1 MATPT
6 VLASQSAA
14 VKAAQIRA
22 GSSLYE
28 TNLET
33 LAKIILS
40 RREGYKDE
48 LLQLYK
54 SVTTTRT
61 ELGKLGQDTFIELA
75 DLSKDYYKIASAG
88 NVNPKDALDAY
99 IKILGLEAKINKDMG
114 TSDKQ
119 LIQNLTTRADAM
131 HTRGSP
137 EWNKAVGDMY
147 LDIEA
152 NTAVSPYRVATYDK
166 ISELIGG
173 DLATVSTDPRAA
185 KLAADVQDRKESASR
200 LSSTA
205 AVIRRDIGDLAKLSQ
220 IANSGNGDLIKQT
233 AAAIAPTLDQAM
245 SYASKFP
252 GKSDLA
258 ARLKEDEA
266 RITALKNRLDEDP
279 MAAIQSFVRSTTA
292 EEKRDVDFYKTI
304 GSPKFQRW
312 AASNNLMVGKMR
324 PATTEA
330 DKSRV
335 GYIPELDAIYEAG
348 PDDQRAMVV
357 AYNQSQMRPGA
368 QLFTRRGLEAR
379 RNVEVKLGTK
389 GTEREVM
396 VDRSG
401 NEVTPEQVAAQT
413 TFTRMGVIDGDTVY
427 IRPDG
432 SGRSKTK
439 EYTQDDLAYVSEKP
453 LTDDQAK
460 QVGEAVRKA
469 SFTTTKVM
477 GEPTGVQTLRGR
489 ETAMLP
495 SDPPDTLYVI
505 ETTDGRRVP
514 IRESQMLGETVI
526 DKGEAAPAGGPMKV
540 VEEPRMALRKP
551 LAMLRARGARL
562 KEEAAPVEEAEAPV
576 GPLGRA
582 TDADKLLMSTAE
594 VKALPGT
601 KVVELPAR
609 PANEQLVRASR
620 APFTKTGIYEYE
632 QRQAEAKEG
641 LRVPLAEMRKKDA
654 VDELRQLFAQ
664 ERKDAAVENLREP
677 LLRMSLAESR
687 RDAATAG
694 LQRDFLKEGDAEAT
708 SEIGRSIRQANGNEQ
723 TGAAAATVNATISP
737 IAVGTPKKVP
747 AMPETDAQRKARVMR
762 EKMRS
767 RLGETPATA
776 PMP

>member
-6 VLASQSAA
+6 VPASQSAA

-335 GYIPELDAIYEAG
+335 GYIPELDAVYEAG

-368 QLFTRRGLEAR
+368 QLFTRRGLESR

-460 QVGEAVRKA
+460 QVSEAVRKA

-514 IRESQMLGETVI
+514 IRESQILGETVI

-562 KEEAAPVEEAEAPV
+562 KEEKGVEEP
-576 GPLGRA
+576 
-582 TDADKLLMSTAE
+582 STPEETPA
-594 VKALPGT
+594 
-601 KVVELPAR
+601 KVIELPAR
-609 PANEQLVRASR
+609 TGVSAGSSPVPAGMETPASLKR
-620 APFTKTGIYEYE
+620 K
-632 QRQAEAKEG
+632 EAT
-641 LRVPLAEMRKKDA
+641 VA
-654 VDELRQLFAQ
+654 
-664 ERKDAAVENLREP
+664 LREP
-677 LLRMSLAESR
+677 LLRMNLAEAK
-687 RDAATAG
+687 RDAAIAG
-694 LQRDFLKEGDAEAT
+694 LQEQALKEGGITSAPTAEVGRDIRKAT
-708 SEIGRSIRQANGNEQ
+708 GAEQ
-723 TGAAAATVNATISP
+723 TGKAAETVAASIPP
-737 IAVGTPKKVP
+737 IAIGTLKNAP
-747 AMPETDAQRKARVMR
+747 AMPGRAQYERGTQQVEENYEGLGKLQFTPAELAEMNKPETDAQRKARVMR
-762 EKMRS
+762 EMRS
-767 RLGETPATA
+767 KLGETPATA